1 MEIDQLEKQVEW
13 LDKERRADKKTIAS
27 LSKKVDQ
34 LEELL
39 DKSNE
44 FAKRLSSDM
53 NRMEVMMT
61 KLDRYDQAL
70 ESHRTKVK
78 EELDSYDKR
87 AKRRE
92 QDARKRQGEVV
103 DDLAKTL
110 SEFQAK
116 FNAFSNVREE
126 LIVRKEDE
134 DKRTKL
140 IGELKEKVDQ
150 ADASEKE
157 RVKTFT
163 QLEEDRRQDKKR
175 IADLQAEVTAL
186 RKRADEHKGRLDL
199 ITEGQKRND
208 ARFNEALAVGGGT
221 RGGDSGQ
228 IEKIVKDWAER
239 EKTWKEWSKK
249 LESIDVSSES
259 FSQAMISIHEA
270 DLAINQAQ
278 REFEQITEQLNR
290 RIHEITE
297 MQRLG
302 EERFRQEW
310 ATFKSEDQKRWT
322 NYSLTQEE
330 LHKEMNRR
338 IESLIGRTTN
348 LEENIQDLQDTVQL
362 LSEHAGKLLQ
372 SIAAGARDWMAESD
386 RFGR

>member
-27 LSKKVDQ
+27 LKKKVAQ

-44 FAKRLSSDM
+44 FTKRLSSDM

-61 KLDRYDQAL
+61 KLDQYDQAL
-70 ESHRTKVK
+70 ESHRKKVK

-92 QDARKRQGEVV
+92 QDARKRQSEVV

-116 FNAFSNVREE
+116 FNTFANVREE

-134 DKRTKL
+134 DRRTKL
-140 IGELKEKVDQ
+140 IGELKEKVDRV
-150 ADASEKE
+150 DASEST
-157 RVKTFT
+157 RVKTFKE
-163 QLEEDRRQDKKR
+163 LEEDRRQDKKR

-199 ITEGQKRND
+199 ITEGQKRSD
-208 ARFNEALAVGGGT
+208 ARINEAMAGGSGA
-221 RGGDSGQ
+221 RGVDSDQ
-228 IEKIVKDWAER
+228 IEKIARDWAER
-239 EKTWKEWSKK
+239 EKIWKEWSKK
-249 LESIDVSSES
+249 IEAIDVSSES

-310 ATFKSEDQKRWT
+310 STFKSDDQKRWT
-322 NYSLTQEE
+322 NYALTQEE

-338 IESLIGRTTN
+338 IESLIDRTTN
-348 LEENIQDLQDTVQL
+348 LEENTQDLQDTVQL

>member
-150 ADASEKE
+150 VDTSEKE

-186 RKRADEHKGRLDL
+186 RKRTDEHKGRLDL
-199 ITEGQKRND
+199 ITEGQKRSD

-249 LESIDVSSES
+249 LESIDVTSES

-348 LEENIQDLQDTVQL
+348 LEENSQDLQDTVQL